1 MIAERIPPRRQTSRR
16 AVQGAAL
23 AVALTLA
30 TPPALARDLWL
41 GGDKALHFGVT
52 FTLAGG
58 GYLAAA
64 PLRQAPVVRLGV
76 VVTLVMAV
84 GIGKE
89 MRDRTSGGDPSL
101 RDLTWDALG
110 TAAGLAVG
118 WLIDRYLLS
127 GGGRR

>member
-1 MIAERIPPRRQTSRR
+1 MIAERIPPRRQTWRR
-16 AVQGAAL
+16 AVQGTALVGALIVAA
-23 AVALTLA
+23 
-30 TPPALARDLWL
+30 PPASARDLWL
-41 GGDKALHFGVT
+41 ARDKALHFGVT

-64 PLRQAPVVRLGV
+64 PLRQPPVVRLGMV
-76 VVTLVMAV
+76 ATLVMAT

-110 TAAGLAVG
+110 TATGLAVG

-127 GGGRR
+127 GGGRW